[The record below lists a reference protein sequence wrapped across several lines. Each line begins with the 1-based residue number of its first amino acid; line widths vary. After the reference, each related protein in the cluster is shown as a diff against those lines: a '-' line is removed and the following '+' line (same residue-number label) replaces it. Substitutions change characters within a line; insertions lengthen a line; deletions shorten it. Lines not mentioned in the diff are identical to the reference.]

1 MLPTTINIGPFTIH
15 LYGIIIALAV
25 FVGYI
30 LAKRRAHLYKIPKSI
45 FDDPLL
51 ILPLFLSIAG
61 ARLYHVLDYWS
72 FYSQN
77 LVSIFFIQNGGLG
90 IFGALG
96 GVVFGFYIFA
106 KIRKLNF
113 LTILDLA
120 SPSIL
125 LGQAIGRIGNY
136 INQEG
141 FGPPTN
147 LPWGIYIRPENR
159 PLQYLN
165 QNHFHPT
172 FFYEAIIDLIFFMVL
187 LYLAQKLKIRGQV
200 FALYLILYSLGR
212 FVVEFWRIDTATV
225 GQIKI
230 AHFLALISFCIGI
243 MIFLQSSLFL
253 KTSSRKN

>member
-1 MLPTTINIGPFTIH
+1 MLSPSVNIGPFTIH
-15 LYGIIIALAV
+15 LYGFIIGLSIYT
-25 FVGYI
+25 GYT
-30 LAKRRAHLYKIPKSI
+30 LAKKRAHLYKIPKSS

-51 ILPLFLSIAG
+51 ILPLLLSAAG

-72 FYSQN
+72 LYSQN
-77 LVSIFFIQNGGLG
+77 LISIFFIQNGGLG
-90 IFGALG
+90 IWGALG
-96 GVVFGFYIFA
+96 GVVLGFYIFA

-113 LTILDLA
+113 PIVLDLL
-120 SPSIL
+120 SPSLL

-136 INQEG
+136 VNQEG

-147 LPWGIYIRPENR
+147 LPWGVYINLENR
-159 PLQYLN
+159 PPQYLN
-165 QNHFHPT
+165 KSYFHPT
-172 FFYEAIIDLIFFMVL
+172 FFYEAIIDLIFFIIL

>member
-1 MLPTTINIGPFTIH
+1 MLPPGIDIGPFTIH
-15 LYGIIIALAV
+15 LYGFIIALSIYA
-25 FVGYI
+25 GYA
-30 LAKRRAHLYKIPKSI
+30 LAKKRAYLYKIPKSL
-45 FDDPLL
+45 FDEPLL

-72 FYSQN
+72 VYSQN
-77 LVSIFFIQNGGLG
+77 LISIFFVQNGGLG
-90 IFGALG
+90 IWGALG
-96 GVVFGFYIFA
+96 GVVLGFYIFA

-113 LTILDLA
+113 LTVLDLLA
-120 SPSIL
+120 PSLL

-147 LPWGIYIRPENR
+147 LPWGVHIRPENR

-165 QNHFHPT
+165 QSHFHPT
-172 FFYEAIIDLIFFMVL
+172 FFYEAILDLIFFVVL
-187 LYLAQKLKIRGQV
+187 LYLAKKLKIRGQV

-212 FVVEFWRIDTATV
+212 FIIEFWRIDTATV

-230 AHFLALISFCIGI
+230 AHVLSIAAFILGAI
-243 MIFLQSSLFL
+243 LFL
-253 KTSSRKN
+253 KTIKLKKWLKN